1 MKNLVIQEERHTPK
15 VVLDPDS
22 KNFEVSGK
30 SFPEDSRQFYKQ
42 VIDWLE
48 EYRKA
53 KPSQVDF
60 KFNLFYLSSSSIISI
75 KQILLKLKE
84 IEKEGAKVCV
94 LWHYDSDD
102 DDIRK
107 TGEDY
112 LKLTQLDFKFIAN
125 ED

>member
-15 VVLDPDS
+15 IVLDADTNS
-22 KNFEVSGK
+22 FEISGK
-30 SFPEDSRQFYKQ
+30 SFPEDSRQFYRQ
-42 VIDWLE
+42 VIEWLD
-48 EYRKA
+48 EYRKSTP
-53 KPSQVDF
+53 KKLDF

-84 IEKEGAKVCV
+84 LEKDGASIQVM
-94 LWHYDSDD
+94 WHYDSDD

-112 LKLTQLDFKFIAN
+112 LKLTQMNFQFIAN
-125 ED
+125 EE

>member
-15 VVLDPDS
+15 VVLDGDAN
-22 KNFEVSGK
+22 NFEISGK
-30 SFPEDSRQFYKQ
+30 SFPEDSRQFYRQ

-48 EYRKA
+48 DFKKA
-53 KPSQVDF
+53 TPKQVNF

-84 IEKEGAKVCV
+84 LEKGGAKVQV
-94 LWHYDSDD
+94 IWHYDADD

-112 LKLTQLDFKFIAN
+112 LKLTQMSFQFVAN
-125 ED
+125 EE